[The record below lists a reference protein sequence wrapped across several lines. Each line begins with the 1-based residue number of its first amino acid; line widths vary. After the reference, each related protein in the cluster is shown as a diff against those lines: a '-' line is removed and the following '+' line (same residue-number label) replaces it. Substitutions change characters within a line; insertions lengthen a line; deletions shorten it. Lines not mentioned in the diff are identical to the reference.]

1 MEINAEYVETLT
13 TATEN
18 FLCPLSA
25 NTYGIEFV
33 YFRIRDMD
41 SGVVLVEVQKEDDE
55 EEETKVEE

>member
-1 MEINAEYVETLT
+1 MAITAEYVDSLT
-13 TATEN
+13 AATES

-33 YFRIRDMD
+33 YFRIRDLD

-55 EEETKVEE
+55 EETKAEEE